1 MGFLMAI
8 YICIDGVSGLLLLF
22 KHGPVFPGKN
32 LLILQFIAIVNAGDL
47 AVLKKKKK
55 LFACVCVFREEKKNL
70 GISFRDIDA
79 VHTQRE
85 KAEGCNAECAE

>member
-8 YICIDGVSGLLLLF
+8 YMCIDGVSGLLLLF
-22 KHGPVFPGKN
+22 KHGPVFPVKN

-47 AVLKKKKK
+47 AVLKKKKNY
-55 LFACVCVFREEKKNL
+55 LRVCVCLGKKRKI
-70 GISFRDIDA
+70 GISFRDRDA